1 MMIAI
6 QQKIRKALTPEQ
18 VFMASAF
25 VVNGG
30 NYLYNL
36 ALGRV
41 LGPGAFA
48 DAAILITLMLVLSFV
63 AMTFQ
68 LAVAKFTT
76 EFDNQK
82 QEAFAHRAFKQA
94 SRFGLALGAA
104 IVIFATELQQLFQ
117 TESSVMFTI
126 FGLAVP
132 IYFIMSVNRG
142 TLQGKKAFIQLS
154 ITYQLEM
161 VCRLALTFALLLI
174 FNINSSIAVS
184 SAIAISFIAGV
195 FPFKKMS
202 IKRVSHTSF
211 STKENKIILQFFV
224 LTACYELTQII
235 CNNSDIL
242 LVKHYFPSYDAGLYA
257 SLALIGRVVY
267 FVTWM
272 FVMLLLPTVVSMRKE
287 GKNSV
292 PVLLKYVGYITALA
306 SAIVA
311 FTFLFPSLAVQLLFG
326 EQYISIAPLLGW
338 YALATSFFAL
348 SNIFAYYYL
357 SLDHYKPIVIA
368 AVFGV
373 LQVVLIVGF
382 HNSLFQVVIAQV
394 IAMGTLLLA
403 QVVYFFFSQRSSKIA

>member
-1 MMIAI
+1 MIAI
-6 QQKIRKALTPEQ
+6 HRKIGRGLTPEQ
-18 VFMASAF
+18 VFMTSAF

-76 EFDNQK
+76 EFDHTK
-82 QEAFAHRAFKQA
+82 QAAFIHRAHVWA
-94 SRFGLALGAA
+94 LRFGVLLGAA
-104 IVIFATELQQLFQ
+104 MIVFAAQLQKVFQ
-117 TESSVMFTI
+117 TESAVMFMI
-126 FGLAVP
+126 FGVAVP
-132 IYFIMSVNRG
+132 VYFIMSVNRG
-142 TLQGKKAFIQLS
+142 NLQGNRAFIELS
-154 ITYQLEM
+154 VTYQLEM
-161 VCRLALTFALLLI
+161 VCRLALTFAFLLI
-174 FNINSSIAVS
+174 FNISSSIAVS
-184 SAIAISFIAGV
+184 SAIAVSFVAGV
-195 FPFKKMS
+195 FPFKKRKS
-202 IKRVSHTSF
+202 KRALHKTLTS
-211 STKENKIILQFFV
+211 KENKVILQFFV

-242 LVKHYFPSYDAGLYA
+242 LVKHYFPSHDAGLYA

-292 PVLLKYVGYITALA
+292 PILMKYVGYITALA

-311 FTFLFPSLAVQLLFG
+311 FSFLFPSIAVQLLFG
-326 EQYISIAPLLGW
+326 QQYMAIAPLLGW

-368 AVFGV
+368 TVFGV
-373 LQVVLIVGF
+373 LQVVLIVWF
-382 HNSLFQVVIAQV
+382 HDSLYEVVIAQV
-394 IAMGTLLLA
+394 IAMGMLLLA
-403 QVVYFFFSQRSSKIA
+403 QIGYFMLFQLKNANR

>member
-1 MMIAI
+1 M
-6 QQKIRKALTPEQ
+6 L
-18 VFMASAF
+18 SAF

-36 ALGRV
+36 GLGRV

-48 DAAILITLMLVLSFV
+48 DAAILITLLLVLSFV

-76 EFDNQK
+76 EFDKSK
-82 QEAFAHRAFKQA
+82 QDAFVQRAYKQA
-94 SRFGLALGAA
+94 TTFGIILGAA
-104 IVIFATELQQLFQ
+104 IVVFAGSLQTLFQ

-126 FGLAVP
+126 FGIAVP
-132 IYFIMSVNRG
+132 LYFIMSVNRG
-142 TLQGKKAFIQLS
+142 NLQGRKSFIALS

-161 VCRLALTFALLLI
+161 VCRLALTFALLLF
-174 FNINSSIAVS
+174 FNIESSVAVAT
-184 SAIAISFIAGV
+184 AIAISFIAGV
-195 FPFKKMS
+195 FPFKKL
-202 IKRVSHTSF
+202 TSREAVQ
-211 STKENKIILQFFV
+211 SALTSKESKAVMNFFV

-292 PVLLKYVGYITALA
+292 PVLMKYVGYITALA
-306 SAIVA
+306 SGIVL
-311 FTFLFPSLAVQLLFG
+311 FTFLFPSFAVQILFG
-326 EQYISIAPLLGW
+326 EQYMSIAPLLGW

-368 AVFGV
+368 AIFGV
-373 LQVVLIVGF
+373 LQIVLIILF
-382 HNSLFQVVIAQV
+382 HDSLFEVV
-394 IAMGTLLLA
+394 LA
-403 QVVYFFFSQRSSKIA
+403 QVVAMGSLLIAQLLYFWKMQVK

>member
-1 MMIAI
+1 MIAI
-6 QQKIRKALTPEQ
+6 HQKVKHLITPEQ
-18 VFMASAF
+18 LFMASAF
-25 VVNGG
+25 IVNGG

-36 ALGRV
+36 GLGRV
-41 LGPGAFA
+41 LGPSAFA
-48 DAAILITLMLVLSFV
+48 DAAILITLMLVLSFI

-68 LAVAKFTT
+68 LAVAKFTAA
-76 EFDNQK
+76 FDATK
-82 QEAFAHRAFKQA
+82 QQVLLKRIYKQA
-94 SRFGLALGAA
+94 SAFGVILGAG
-104 IVIFATELQQLFQ
+104 IVIFARQLQLLFQ
-117 TESSVMFTI
+117 TESWVMFTI

-132 IYFIMSVNRG
+132 VYFIMSVNRG
-142 TLQGKKAFIQLS
+142 SLQGKQSFIALS

-161 VCRLALTFALLLI
+161 VCRLALTFVFLLI
-174 FNINSSIAVS
+174 FKVSSSIAVS
-184 SAIAISFIAGV
+184 SAIAISFVAGV
-195 FPFKKMS
+195 VPFKKYGA
-202 IKRVSHTSF
+202 KRLVRNVLSRAD
-211 STKENKIILQFFV
+211 KKAILQFFI

-242 LVKHYFPSYDAGLYA
+242 LVKHYFPSYEAGLYA

-272 FVMLLLPTVVSMRKE
+272 FVMLLLPKVVAGRKE

-292 PVLLKYVGYITALA
+292 PILMKYVGYITALA

-326 EQYISIAPLLGW
+326 EQYMAIAALLGW

-348 SNIFAYYYL
+348 SNIFAYYFL

-373 LQVVLIVGF
+373 LQLVLMIVF
-382 HNSLFQVVIAQV
+382 HDSLYQVVIAQV
-394 IAMGTLLLA
+394 VAMGVLLIA
-403 QVVYFFFSQRSSKIA
+403 QLGYFLLVQSKTGTA

>member
-1 MMIAI
+1 MIAI
-6 QQKIRKALTPEQ
+6 PHKLKKILSPEH
-18 VFMASAF
+18 VFMLSAF
-25 VVNGG
+25 IVNGG

-36 ALGRV
+36 GLGRV
-41 LGPGAFA
+41 LGPKAFA
-48 DAAILITLMLVLSFV
+48 DAAILITLMLVLSFI

-76 EFDNQK
+76 EFDASKRLAFVQK
-82 QEAFAHRAFKQA
+82 SYKQA
-94 SRFGLALGAA
+94 STFGVVLGAA
-104 IVIFATELQQLFQ
+104 IVVFATQLQMLFQ
-117 TESSVMFTI
+117 TDSSVMFTI
-126 FGLAVP
+126 FGIAVP
-132 IYFIMSVNRG
+132 VYFVMSVNRG
-142 TLQGKKAFIQLS
+142 NLQGQQSFIELS

-161 VCRLALTFALLLI
+161 FCRLALTFAFLLLFDI
-174 FNINSSIAVS
+174 SSSVAVS
-184 SAIAISFIAGV
+184 SAIAISFVAGV
-195 FPFKKMS
+195 FPLKKLRFKKSAQAMLS
-202 IKRVSHTSF
+202 AQ
-211 STKENKIILQFFV
+211 ENKVILQFFV

-287 GKNSV
+287 GQNSV
-292 PVLLKYVGYITALA
+292 PVLLKYVGYITAL
-306 SAIVA
+306 SAGIVA
-311 FTFLFPSLAVQLLFG
+311 FTFLFPAVAVQLLFG
-326 EQYISIAPLLGW
+326 EQYMAIAPLLGW

-373 LQVVLIVGF
+373 LQIVLIILF
-382 HNSLFQVVIAQV
+382 HNSLYEVVLAQV
-394 IAMGTLLLA
+394 AAMGALLLA
-403 QVVYFFFSQRSSKIA
+403 QLAYFGRMQYKTSRS